1 MRWKKMIRDAKWIL
15 SFEIDIFFIK
25 QSKENHTSVH
35 TCCYFQKRLMLCRF
49 VWSWNATNLI
59 SFETARFR
67 FVDLSYTKTYE
78 IFNNFEI
85 MLDIYYF
92 QMATKSLLT
101 FKQLQDW
108 YITSGNAVDIH
119 IKTLHMFFS
128 ISPF

>member
-1 MRWKKMIRDAKWIL
+1 MRWKKMILDAKWIL

-78 IFNNFEI
+78 ILNIYEI
-85 MLDIYYF
+85 MLDIY
-92 QMATKSLLT
+92 
-101 FKQLQDW
+101 
-108 YITSGNAVDIH
+108 
-119 IKTLHMFFS
+119 
-128 ISPF
+128 